1 MSQWKSWSMVGGLLL
16 AGAASAQSVV
26 LEQARTESP
35 RSAML
40 EIKLGNYL
48 PLIDDEAA
56 LGENTPYASTFGKGA
71 MLMLEVEGEWQFF
84 QGFGSAAI
92 GFSVG
97 YAEKFGK
104 ASQINPDGTLTPAA
118 DSTGLRVVPLRLLG
132 IYRFDVAANEWG
144 IPLVPYVK
152 AGLVG
157 IPFWVTKGE
166 DLERVDGEPA
176 SGMRFG
182 YQFTGGLALQL
193 DFLDRRFARDFDS
206 GLGVNHSYLFAEFTL
221 ANVDNFGS
229 RGLVLS
235 HRSWLF
241 GLGLEY

>member
-1 MSQWKSWSMVGGLLL
+1 MRQLMSWSMVGCLLL

-26 LEQARTESP
+26 LEQLATESP
-35 RSAML
+35 RTTML
-40 EIKLGNYL
+40 EFKLGNYL
-48 PLIDDEAA
+48 PQIDKEKG
-56 LGENTPYASTFGKGA
+56 LTGKPYESTFGGGA

-84 QGFGSAAI
+84 QGFGSAAV

-104 ASQINPDGTLTPAA
+104 ATQVNPDGTTAPGS

-157 IPFWVTKGE
+157 IPYWVTKGE
-166 DLERVDGEPA
+166 DLERVNGQPA

-182 YQFTGGLALQL
+182 YQVTGGLALQL

-206 GLGVNHSYLFAEFTL
+206 GLGINHSYLFAEFTL

>member
-1 MSQWKSWSMVGGLLL
+1 MRQLMSWSMVGSLLL
-16 AGAASAQSVV
+16 AGVASAQSVV
-26 LEQARTESP
+26 LEKARLESP
-35 RSAML
+35 RTAML

-48 PLIDDEAA
+48 PLIDEEEA
-56 LGENTPYASTFGKGA
+56 LTGTPYASTFGDGA

-84 QGFGSAAI
+84 QDFGSAAI
-92 GFSVG
+92 GFSAG

-104 ASQINPDGTLTPAA
+104 ASQINADGSLSPANE
-118 DSTGLRVVPLRLLG
+118 STGLRVVPLRLLAV
-132 IYRFDVAANEWG
+132 YRFDVAANRWG

-152 AGLVG
+152 AGFVG
-157 IPFWVTKGE
+157 IPFWVTKGP
-166 DLERVDGEPA
+166 DLERVNGEPA

-182 YQFTGGLALQL
+182 YQVTGGMALQL